1 MAERLFGP
9 AGNEPVEPTDP
20 DSQIETD
27 GLFLIAEE
35 LSRDFSLF
43 PERVSISNQVKGLLG
58 PVAVRRELELLR
70 RLDIDAYVERCVTPA
85 EESARIAAPQIIA
98 RLGSVRDE
106 VIDGPYYSVIL
117 EMEFGGEVRQV
128 GVIAQDRSVRNG
140 AWGPAQHDAA
150 ARRVEAFAKRALPIV
165 CFMDTP
171 GADAGEQAN
180 RQNQA
185 HAISRLIAEMCNA
198 DVPNIGVIFGM
209 GYSGGA
215 IPLASANLILS
226 VRDGVFSTIQPKAL
240 ANIAR
245 RYNLSWQECAQ
256 RVGVSAVELYK
267 QGNIDGVI
275 DYSPAQPDTN
285 VENLRQAIVTGLKFI
300 EDRTK
305 QFVADNPYI
314 LEHYQR
320 GLVRFLNPNK
330 RLQSLHGHGALSMRT
345 VPTEYHNVFGIAFRH
360 LRYLSLRKRLQS
372 TTRQQYGRL
381 SQQEIPLGQ
390 LDERSERERRQAFL
404 GWLQDPE
411 KVVYDEQLVKALK
424 NYNDRKNVVNDERGR
439 LAQFFLGEPRRNFEE
454 ARQQLLTTLAMYLY
468 NRWKGEARG
477 NFRSL
482 TGHLRDHE
490 ETRLLL
496 RVTEL
501 QAPAELARRLRD
513 ATSPLLV
520 RARNAMSFEARKLFR
535 ADGIIDRSEGNIR
548 KLLTT
553 ELNLAITGPYLN
565 GGDRADATGFSS
577 EELGLS
583 PRTARL
589 IVEGASSI
597 VINRSILSDLLPQ
610 HVQYRNAGVTTAVQA
625 DRTVLDLLLDDD
637 LRDAFIIE
645 CENVQIFDAIYD
657 HILTHLDSVAEEAEK
672 TRALSQRSIGTLV
685 QSAFD
690 LAAKGATVGGVGAV
704 GESAEQLNA
713 RLNRQLLSWFRR
725 LIDHPR
731 SSDFIRAV
739 EEWKKGAFPHL
750 SDTLF
755 VVVTFLLE
763 RLIPSFLTAQQ
774 GGKRYDGRI
783 TPTSIGRRKDF
794 WNRLTI
800 AYRDLL
806 IQNLLVAQKRK
817 SATGYRAF
825 LDEFFTEFEEMNSDL
840 LSSDPVGFPGFRL
853 SIEDALGKDVPPCGT
868 VTGVGRFKL
877 AGEEATFGV
886 VVSNVAFQAGAFDM
900 ASAEKVCK
908 LLVRCAQERL
918 PVVSFVSSG
927 GMQTKEGAGALFS
940 MAVVNDRVT
949 RFVRDNDLPFIVF
962 GFGDCTGGA
971 QASFVTHPL
980 AQTYYFSGTSMP
992 FAGQIV
998 VPSNLP
1004 STSILSNY
1012 LSLVPGAMQGLVK
1025 HPLLPG
1031 LDQELRRIDPEIP
1044 VAQETVPEVVARIL
1058 AGRLVGRAAQVPRLR
1073 ATASRTLYKPVRKVL
1088 IHARGCTAV
1097 KLIRTAQAL
1106 GIDVVLVQS
1115 DPDMA
1120 STSVDMLGAR
1130 DRVVCIGGNTPDE
1143 SYLNAMSVVR
1153 VAKHEGVD
1161 ALHPGIGF
1169 LSENAPFAQLCRAH
1183 ELNFIGPPV
1192 SAMETMGNKSNAIAT
1207 ARRLNVPVV
1216 PGSHG
1221 ILTDVEKAADVAARI
1236 GFPVLIKAVH
1246 GGGGKGIQVVER
1258 GEDFQELFHRVSAEA
1273 RSAFGNGD
1281 VYLERLVQ
1289 RIRHI
1294 EVQVLRDTRGNTKVL
1309 GIRDCSVQRDKQKIL
1324 EESGSTML
1332 PPLLA
1337 ARVLEHA
1344 RAIAEEV
1351 AYVGAGTVEFIY
1363 DLDAEAVYFM
1373 EMNTR
1378 LQVEHPV
1385 TEAVSGV
1392 DIVAQQFRIAGGE
1405 SIAELAITRDGYA
1418 IEARIN
1424 AERIVM
1430 EADGRLGFRPV
1441 PGRIDRC
1448 NWPAAEHVQIISA
1461 IGPGK
1466 WVPPFYDSLVAQVIA
1481 HGRNRDEAI
1490 DRLRDFLLATEIS
1503 GIATNIAVLLRI
1515 LDDAQFRGGIYS
1527 TGYLPE
1533 LFKRLDAP
1541 TLIRD
1546 IERAMGTSGAA
1557 IDATTIVIDGSDELK
1572 ILAPSSGLFFSAPS
1586 PSEPEYVSVGDVV
1599 DVDTI
1604 LCQLEA
1610 MKIFTPLRLA
1620 DFNANAVDRPLYPSS
1635 SRYRVSRVNLAS
1647 GQQVTAGDLL
1657 FVVRPVA

>member
-1 MAERLFGP
+1 MAERVIGP
-9 AGNEPVEPTDP
+9 VGNSPAEPADP
-20 DSQIETD
+20 DNSFEVD

-35 LSRDFSLF
+35 LSQDFSLF
-43 PERVSISNQVKGLLG
+43 PERVSISNQVKGLLS
-58 PVAVRRELELLR
+58 PVAIRRELELLK
-70 RLDIDAYVERCVTPA
+70 RLDIDAYIERCVTPA
-85 EESARIAAPQIIA
+85 EDSARIGAPAIIS
-98 RLGSVRDE
+98 RLGKVRDE
-106 VIDGPYYSVIL
+106 ILDGPYYSTIL
-117 EMEFGGEVRQV
+117 DMDFGGELRQV

-140 AWGPAQHDAA
+140 VWGPAQHNAA
-150 ARRVEAFAKRALPIV
+150 AQRVEEFSKRSLPIV

-171 GADAGEQAN
+171 GADAGEVAN
-180 RQNQA
+180 KNNQA
-185 HAISRLIAEMCNA
+185 HSISRLIAEMCNV
-198 DVPNIGVIFGM
+198 DVPNIGIIFGI

-226 VRDGVFSTIQPKAL
+226 VQDGVFSTIQPKGL

-245 RYNLSWQECAQ
+245 RYNLSWQECAKQ
-256 RVGVSAVELYK
+256 VGVSAVELYK

-275 DYSPAQPDTN
+275 DYSPAQPDARLD
-285 VENLRQAIVTGLKFI
+285 NLRLAIVTGLKSI

-305 QFVADNPYI
+305 QFVADNQYI
-314 LEHYQR
+314 FDHYQR
-320 GLVRFLNPNK
+320 SLQRYLNPSK
-330 RLQSLHGHGALSMRT
+330 RLQSLQAGATLSLASS
-345 VPTEYHNVFGIAFRH
+345 PTEFQNVFGIAFRY
-360 LRYLSLRKRLQS
+360 LRYLSLRKRLLS
-372 TTRQQYGRL
+372 TTQQQYGRL
-381 SQQEIPLGQ
+381 SAQEIPQGQ
-390 LDERSERERRQAFL
+390 LDERSERERRQSFL

-411 KVVYDEQLVKALK
+411 KVVYDENLVKALK
-424 NYNDRKNVVNDERGR
+424 NYNDKKNAVNDERGR
-439 LAQFFLGEPRRNFEE
+439 LAQFFLGEPKKNFED

-468 NRWKGEARG
+468 NRWKTEARG
-477 NFRSL
+477 NFQAL
-482 TGHLRDHE
+482 TGHLRDHD

-496 RVTEL
+496 RVGEL
-501 QAPAELARRLRD
+501 QAPVDLARHLRDTTSPILIRLR
-513 ATSPLLV
+513 SG
-520 RARNAMSFEARKLFR
+520 MSFEARKLFR
-535 ADGIIDRSEGNIR
+535 AEGIVDRSEGNVR

-553 ELNLAITGPYLN
+553 ELNLAITGPVLN
-565 GGDRADATGFSS
+565 KAEQGSND
-577 EELGLS
+577 ELGLS
-583 PRTARL
+583 TRTARL
-589 IVEGASSI
+589 IVEGASSV

-610 HVQYRNAGVTTAVQA
+610 HVTYRNAGAMTVALA
-625 DRTVLDLLLDDD
+625 DKTVLDLLLEDE

-657 HILTHLDSVAEEAEK
+657 HILTNLDSVAEEAEK
-672 TRALSQRSIGTLV
+672 TRALSQQSTGKLV

-690 LAAKGATVGGVGAV
+690 LAAKGATVGGVGAK
-704 GESAEQLNA
+704 GETPEQFNA
-713 RLNRQLLSWFRR
+713 RLNRQLYSWFRR
-725 LIDHPR
+725 LVDHPR
-731 SSDFIRAV
+731 SGEFIRAV

-763 RLIPSFLTAQQ
+763 RLIPSFLSAQQ

-800 AYRDLL
+800 ADRDLL
-806 IQNLLVAQKRK
+806 IQNLLTAQKRK
-817 SATGYRAF
+817 AVTGYRAF
-825 LDEFFTEFEEMNSDL
+825 LDQFFAEFEELNSDL
-840 LSSDPVGFPGFRL
+840 LSSDPVQFPGFRL
-853 SIEDALGKDVPPCGT
+853 SLEEALAKDVPPCGT
-868 VTGVGRFKL
+868 VTGIGRFKL
-877 AGEEATFGV
+877 ANEEVSFGV
-886 VVSNVAFQAGAFDM
+886 IVSNVAFQAGAFDM

-908 LLVRCAQERL
+908 LLVRCAQDHL

-1012 LSLVPGAMQGLVK
+1012 LSIVPGAMQGLVK
-1025 HPLLPG
+1025 HPMLPT

-1044 VAQETVPEVVARIL
+1044 IAQETVPEVVQRIL
-1058 AGRLVGRAAQVPRLR
+1058 SGRLVGRGAQVPRLR
-1073 ATASRTLYKPVRKVL
+1073 AATSRNLIRPVRKVL

-1097 KLIRTAQAL
+1097 KLIRGAQKL

-1115 DPDMA
+1115 DPDME
-1120 STSVDMLGAR
+1120 STSVDMLGPR

-1153 VAKHEGVD
+1153 VAEHEGVD

-1183 ELNFIGPPV
+1183 QINFIGPPV

-1207 ARRLNVPVV
+1207 SRRLNVPVV
-1216 PGSHG
+1216 PGSQG
-1221 ILTDVEKAADVAARI
+1221 ILTDVEKASEVAEQI

-1258 GEDFQELFHRVSAEA
+1258 SEDFHELFHRVCAEA

-1309 GIRDCSVQRDKQKIL
+1309 GIRDCSVQRDKQKVL

-1332 PPLLA
+1332 SELLA
-1337 ARVLEHA
+1337 ARVQEYA
-1344 RAIAEEV
+1344 RSIAQEV

-1385 TEAVSGV
+1385 TEMVSGV
-1392 DIVAQQFRIAGGE
+1392 DIVAEQFRIASGE
-1405 SIAELAITRDGYA
+1405 SIENLVINRDGYA

-1424 AERIVM
+1424 AERIVI
-1430 EADGRLGFRPV
+1430 ESDGRLGFRPV
-1441 PGRIDRC
+1441 PGRIERC
-1448 NWPAAEHVQIISA
+1448 VWPADDNVQIISA
-1461 IGPGK
+1461 IAPGK
-1466 WVPPFYDSLVAQVIA
+1466 WIPPFYDSMVAQIIA
-1481 HGRNRDEAI
+1481 KGMDRNEAI
-1490 DRLRDFLLATEIS
+1490 DRLRDFLKATDIS
-1503 GIATNIAVLLRI
+1503 GVATNIPVLLRV
-1515 LDDAQFRGGIYS
+1515 LDDAQFRGGDFS

-1533 LFKRLDAP
+1533 LFKRVDAQA
-1541 TLIRD
+1541 LIQD
-1546 IERAMGTSGAA
+1546 IERGMGATGAA
-1557 IDATTIVIDGSDELK
+1557 IDATTISIEGSDELK
-1572 ILAPSSGLFFSAPS
+1572 ILAPSSGLFYNAPS
-1586 PSEPEYVSVGDVV
+1586 PSEPEYVSVGEVITV
-1599 DVDTI
+1599 DDI

-1620 DFNANAVDRPLYPSS
+1620 DFNANSGDRPLYPTT

-1657 FVVRPVA
+1657 FVVRPVV